1 SHPSGG
7 RSQDGRLWPF
17 PVVPA
22 RVADIQGW
30 CCQTF
35 SGSSSLQVK
44 KIVTYTG
51 QQHDALQ
58 MCQP

>member
-1 SHPSGG
+1 M
-7 RSQDGRLWPF
+7 
-17 PVVPA
+17 